1 MTRSWDGMT
10 IFNMRFR
17 SRRVSRIPW
26 TFIAWWYVPHA
37 ALFYLSILNAV
48 DNILR
53 PEPFLVVLAS
63 LHSMIPPK
71 GIFAVIARIFA
82 NLFTI
87 YITFQP
93 CRFVYCLL
101 LSKLIGLFVQFPYP
115 TESSPFISLLIPMFS
130 THSRA
135 GCHSGLNSAG
145 GFFGNHFGVCK
156 CFIAWCMFSS
166 VACPRLSMSLPIE
179 W

>member
-53 PEPFLVVLAS
+53 PEPFLVVLMS
-63 LHSMIPPK
+63 LHSTIPPK

-82 NLFTI
+82 NLFAI
-87 YITFQP
+87 YVMFRP

-101 LSKLIGLFVQFPYP
+101 SSMLIGLFVQFPYP
-115 TESSPFISLLIPMFS
+115 IKSFLFISLFIPMFS
-130 THSRA
+130 MHLCA
-135 GCHSGLNSAG
+135 GCHSGFEFTW
-145 GFFGNHFGVCK
+145 GFLWKPFWRMQLLPSLIYI
-156 CFIAWCMFSS
+156 FIS
-166 VACPRLSMSLPIE
+166 R
-179 W
+179 